1 MPAFSL
7 ERLRRLLHSPGNA
20 PLAHSCFGLTPRGEA
35 FDILHRT
42 RAFRPF
48 CLLRL
53 PSLLWFAFGGYP
65 TRPEICHRHISFSGS
80 PHTVGNHPL
89 RGRWP
94 EGPDEV
100 AMKESCP
107 NPAPSSVAYGDS
119 FPPRGSLSETTAL
132 PQPPIYRPVR
142 RGLRPPYELTN
153 HFFY

>member
-1 MPAFSL
+1 MVFPGKFRIRAQFFDDHTGSVGIWGCDARSALRGTKAF
-7 ERLRRLLHSPGNA
+7 
-20 PLAHSCFGLTPRGEA
+20 PRGEA
-35 FDILHRT
+35 FDGLHRT

-80 PHTVGNHPL
+80 PHAVGNHPL

-100 AMKESCP
+100 ASNGRLSWTCP
-107 NPAPSSVAYGDS
+107 LISHGSAVPASLQGGA
-119 FPPRGSLSETTAL
+119 FGSLHRTKASL
-132 PQPPIYRPVR
+132 PSGR
-142 RGLRPPYELTN
+142 LC
-153 HFFY
+153 